1 MSFHPMLIIRGIDLA
16 EDFLVFIQTA
26 FKVDK
31 SIYKIYLMFAVSFG
45 KLMMEV
51 KPWPNWGTAH
61 SAPSLAETRIRC
73 NAEIY

>member
-51 KPWPNWGTAH
+51 KP
-61 SAPSLAETRIRC
+61 
-73 NAEIY
+73 

>member
-1 MSFHPMLIIRGIDLA
+1 MLIIRGIDLA

-26 FKVDK
+26 FKVDNK

-51 KPWPNWGTAH
+51 KP
-61 SAPSLAETRIRC
+61 
-73 NAEIY
+73 